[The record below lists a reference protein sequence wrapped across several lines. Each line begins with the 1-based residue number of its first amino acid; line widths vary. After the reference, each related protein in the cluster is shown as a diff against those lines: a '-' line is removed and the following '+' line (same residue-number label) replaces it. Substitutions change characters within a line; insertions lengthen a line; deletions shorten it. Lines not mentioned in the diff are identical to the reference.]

1 MKTTDS
7 APVHIGF
14 FSIITILIIA
24 CISTFAVL
32 SVFTAYSDYQLSQEF
47 ADNTTAY
54 YKADSQ
60 ARKMV
65 EHLDNELYHIY
76 LTTNTASAFYNEV
89 YKFDFIK
96 NAPDGILNFMLI
108 TDMDSPSISYM
119 VSISDIENL
128 YVTLHINYPHLGT
141 ECFSTIT
148 RWQVLTKNTQEL
160 TE

>member
-7 APVHIGF
+7 TSIRIGF
-14 FSIITILIIA
+14 FSIIVILIIT

-32 SVFTAYSDYQLSQEF
+32 SVFTAYSDYQLSRKTA
-47 ADNTTAY
+47 ADTTAY
-54 YKADSQ
+54 YHADAQ
-60 ARKMV
+60 ARKMI

-76 LTTNTASAFYNEV
+76 LTANTPSAFYNEIHT
-89 YKFDFIK
+89 FDFMK
-96 NAPDGILNFMLI
+96 NAPDGILDFTFT
-108 TDMDSPSISYM
+108 TDTDAPSISYM
-119 VSISDIENL
+119 VSISDIQNL

-148 RWQVLTKNTQEL
+148 KWQVLTENTQEL